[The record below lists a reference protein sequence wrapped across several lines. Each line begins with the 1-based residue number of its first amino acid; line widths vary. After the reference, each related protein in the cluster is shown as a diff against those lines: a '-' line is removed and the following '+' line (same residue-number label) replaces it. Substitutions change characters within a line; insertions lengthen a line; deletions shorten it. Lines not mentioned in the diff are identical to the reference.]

1 MGKKIT
7 KKQIVQELMD
17 LKSVEMWKIRKK
29 IERLTLKFH
38 KLVRHQIDKKT
49 SEYACTNCNHK
60 HTDLTVKLKTNK
72 KCLNCGHKFE
82 VIGKHNKIDSIR
94 DYITL
99 YENNNRNELVCRV
112 FWFEM
117 VHKKDKCTFKISQLT
132 EVLRLNVDRDVSI
145 KKDTYYVSGCGFRH
159 YDGYKDWKQEKSNY
173 SSLRQYLITDV
184 VYTKGLKN
192 VIKKTKYKYSA
203 MDIVAKHSRIDTL
216 HYLDFWYMHPKVEL
230 LTKAK
235 CFNLIQDLMNYRGS
249 MSEIER
255 WIKIDKEIMKIIIKH
270 NLNYDQSKMAI
281 RYKLRQLKYIKLAV
295 RYRLDVDSRMMKRVS
310 KILDYLDEQKMHC
323 SFYTDYLSMAED
335 LGMNMRDKTIL
346 YPINLSEAHDDV
358 MVKYKDV
365 KDIII
370 TEKIQ
375 AYADELKV
383 YVYED
388 KGLLIRPAVSQTE
401 LINESKMLNHC
412 VRKYAKN
419 MSKRK
424 TAIFFIRD
432 IKNPNNPFV
441 TLELKDKN
449 VVQVRARKNEE
460 PPINV
465 KNFVRSWENKFGF
478 VGW

>member
-1 MGKKIT
+1 
-7 KKQIVQELMD
+7 
-17 LKSVEMWKIRKK
+17 
-29 IERLTLKFH
+29 
-38 KLVRHQIDKKT
+38 
-49 SEYACTNCNHK
+49 
-60 HTDLTVKLKTNK
+60 
-72 KCLNCGHKFE
+72 
-82 VIGKHNKIDSIR
+82 
-94 DYITL
+94 
-99 YENNNRNELVCRV
+99 
-112 FWFEM
+112 
-117 VHKKDKCTFKISQLT
+117 
-132 EVLRLNVDRDVSI
+132 
-145 KKDTYYVSGCGFRH
+145 
-159 YDGYKDWKQEKSNY
+159 
-173 SSLRQYLITDV
+173 
-184 VYTKGLKN
+184 
-192 VIKKTKYKYSA
+192 
-203 MDIVAKHSRIDTL
+203 
-216 HYLDFWYMHPKVEL
+216 
-230 LTKAK
+230 
-235 CFNLIQDLMNYRGS
+235 
-249 MSEIER
+249 
-255 WIKIDKEIMKIIIKH
+255 
-270 NLNYDQSKMAI
+270 
-281 RYKLRQLKYIKLAV
+281 
-295 RYRLDVDSRMMKRVS
+295 
-310 KILDYLDEQKMHC
+310 
-323 SFYTDYLSMAED
+323 
-335 LGMNMRDKTIL
+335 
-346 YPINLSEAHDDV
+346 